1 MACSRKSRRSTRKF
15 PFRFDLYVTLIPK
28 GQGDYSTVQS
38 VKATMWTFGPQL
50 ALLFSLRHRAE
61 IIGPMLGRAKPVL
74 QFGHKFVALMEGA
87 YANRVNLWPV
97 LDRRRIDW
105 RSTIWTKRLLPL
117 GAAFGCLD
125 VYFRF
130 T

>member
-105 RSTIWTKRLLPL
+105 RSTIW
-117 GAAFGCLD
+117 
-125 VYFRF
+125 
-130 T
+130 